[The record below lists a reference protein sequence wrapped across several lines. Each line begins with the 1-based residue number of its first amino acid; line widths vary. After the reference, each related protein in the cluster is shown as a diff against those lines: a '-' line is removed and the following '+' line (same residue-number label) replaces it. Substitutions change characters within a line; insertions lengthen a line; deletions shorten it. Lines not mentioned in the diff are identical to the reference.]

1 MLATTRNRLP
11 TLFRNPAT
19 VRFAPTLLDEMFN
32 WPELGWTTEAPLADF
47 YEKDDAF
54 NVELDLPGFER
65 ENIDVMV
72 EQGVLTITGERP
84 MIEEEKVN
92 FHLRERPFERFTRT
106 FTLPRMIDAAK
117 VESFLHNGVLKII
130 LPKAPEAVAK
140 KIAVAVK

>member
-1 MLATTRNRLP
+1 MLATRRNRLP
-11 TLFRNPAT
+11 TLFRTPAT
-19 VRFAPTLLDEMFN
+19 ARFAPTLIDDMLN
-32 WPELGWTTEAPLADF
+32 WPELGWTNETPLADF
-47 YEKDDAF
+47 YEKENAF
-54 NVELDLPGFER
+54 IVELDLPGFER

-84 MIEEEKVN
+84 MIEEQVN

-106 FTLPRMIDAAK
+106 FTLPRMIDAAE

-140 KIAVAVK
+140 RIEVAVK

>member
-11 TLFRNPAT
+11 TLIRNPAT
-19 VRFAPTLLDEMFN
+19 VRFAPTMFDEMFN
-32 WPELGWTTEAPLADF
+32 WPEFRWTSEMPLADF
-47 YEKDDAF
+47 FEKENAYI
-54 NVELDLPGFER
+54 VELDLPGYER

-84 MIEEEKVN
+84 MIEEKVN
-92 FHLRERPFERFTRT
+92 FHLRERAFDRFTRT
-106 FTLPRMIDAAK
+106 FTLPRMIDATK